1 LAILYAKT
9 GWSGVITR
17 KIRVHFNELRMVIV
31 RRFVQKVVKR
41 IDEAVVN
48 IKNPASAGKLLV
60 LDAVNMYAPVYVDV
74 GTDSGS
80 IGDNR

>member
-1 LAILYAKT
+1 
-9 GWSGVITR
+9 
-17 KIRVHFNELRMVIV
+17 MVIV
-31 RRFVQKVVKR
+31 RRFVQKIVKG

-48 IKNPASAGKLLV
+48 FIDPASAGKLLV

-80 IGDNR
+80 LTTPVKSDNLEYRL